1 MIEEKNNIINEQL
14 KSISSNEL
22 KILNLKKD
30 LNSINIKYKETSN
43 QLK

>member
-1 MIEEKNNIINEQL
+1 MIEEKNNIINKQL
-14 KSISSNEL
+14 KLIFSNEL
-22 KILNLKKD
+22 KILNLKQD